1 MKNILIFI
9 FAVILLFFIT
19 PLLIAGYFGFVPGL
33 STAMGADKPKDLGIK
48 VTAQHYKEGLK
59 KLGMRVETKKT
70 LPGGAMQK
78 HTGSHMVDAVFTQ
91 EEITA
96 MSQNRRPD
104 FPLFNSQVKINPD
117 NSFEVSTIFKI
128 DAAATYL
135 TRMGI
140 SQEKID
146 NAFSTINL
154 PKMNF
159 PLYLKLTGS
168 ITNNVINTRIQFLQV
183 GRFSVPPAMVTRYNS
198 IFDTV
203 LTEVMKQDMN
213 SHIISLTIND
223 GKVSVKGAYPDVEI
237 YVK

>member
-1 MKNILIFI
+1 MKNAFFFILII
-9 FAVILLFFIT
+9 VLLFFIA
-19 PLLIAGYFGFVPGL
+19 PLLIAGYFGFVPVL
-33 STAMGADKPKDLGIK
+33 SSIMGADKPKDLGIK
-48 VTAQHYKEGLK
+48 VTTQNYKEGLK
-59 KLGMRVETKKT
+59 KLGMKVETKKT
-70 LPGGAMQK
+70 LPGSAMQK

-96 MSQNRRPD
+96 MSKRRRPD
-104 FPLFNSQVKINPD
+104 FPFFNPQIKINPD

-128 DAAATYL
+128 DAAITYL

-146 NAFSTINL
+146 SAFSTMNL

-159 PLYLKLTGS
+159 PLYLKSTGS
-168 ITNNVINTRIQFLQV
+168 ITNNEINTRIQSLQV
-183 GRFSVPPAMVTRYNS
+183 GRFSVPHAMVAKYNS

-213 SHIISLTIND
+213 SNIISLTIND
-223 GKVSVKGAYPDVEI
+223 GKVYVKGAYPDIEI
-237 YVK
+237 FVK